1 MEILLSIN
9 PKYVK
14 QILDGLKRVEFR
26 KQSFKFKK
34 NSRVF
39 IYSSSPEKMLVGYFT
54 VKDVQKKPIQDLWEE
69 YSHVGGIDEEDFF
82 KYFKNKMFGFAIE
95 IDELKRFSEP
105 VDPYNLF
112 KSFTPP
118 QSYQYLREP
127 SLKKLEQ
134 HIEKV
139 YVSKNV
145 KLIDRRDRN
154 VFNNDQIQD

>member
-1 MEILLSIN
+1 MLSKVSKKMEIKHEAMEILLSIK

-39 IYSSSPEKMLVGYFT
+39 IYSSSPEKMLVAYFT

-82 KYFKNKMFGFAIE
+82 EYFKNKMFGFAIE
-95 IDELKRFSEP
+95 IDELKRFSDP

-112 KSFTPP
+112 ESFTPP
-118 QSYQYLREP
+118 QSYQYLRKH
-127 SLKKLEQ
+127 SLKKIEQ
-134 HIEKV
+134 HIAKIE
-139 YVSKNV
+139 
-145 KLIDRRDRN
+145 IA
-154 VFNNDQIQD
+154 